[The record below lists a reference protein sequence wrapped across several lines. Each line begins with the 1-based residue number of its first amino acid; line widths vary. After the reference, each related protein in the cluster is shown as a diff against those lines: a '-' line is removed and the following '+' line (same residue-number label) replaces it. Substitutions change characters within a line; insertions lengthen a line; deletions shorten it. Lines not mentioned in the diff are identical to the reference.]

1 MLVLDGAILNTT
13 EGVVQVLGDRTR
25 FIAKVIALAS
35 IEVVDIAD
43 RTDNGSS
50 SAGTSLLECI
60 ELVLRNLTALH
71 LHTEVFSQLHQAL
84 VGDRWEDRCTL
95 RCHIGIVL
103 DTKEVGSTTPVHVLL
118 LLGIEIE
125 FACIAL
131 LVSNIVGSERSSIVA
146 THLIYTCSERSRAV
160 EITNDDIRVGRETTL
175 EVRTY
180 RSDGYRV

>member
-43 RTDNGSS
+43 RTDYRSS

-60 ELVLRNLTALH
+60 ELVLRNLSSLH

-84 VGDRWEDRCTL
+84 VGDRWED
-95 RCHIGIVL
+95 
-103 DTKEVGSTTPVHVLL
+103 
-118 LLGIEIE
+118 
-125 FACIAL
+125 
-131 LVSNIVGSERSSIVA
+131 
-146 THLIYTCSERSRAV
+146 
-160 EITNDDIRVGRETTL
+160 
-175 EVRTY
+175 
-180 RSDGYRV
+180 